1 MPTYNANVVIHID
14 ESLSPEEIS
23 QMEQNL
29 GELGGIVSACVHE
42 KTPHLMVVDYDPNA
56 VSSTG
61 LLHTLQGRGL
71 HAELIGG
78 I

>member
-1 MPTYNANVVIHID
+1 
-14 ESLSPEEIS
+14 
-23 QMEQNL
+23 
-29 GELGGIVSACVHE
+29 
-42 KTPHLMVVDYDPNA
+42 MVVDYDPNT

-61 LLHTLQGRGL
+61 LLQTLQGRGL